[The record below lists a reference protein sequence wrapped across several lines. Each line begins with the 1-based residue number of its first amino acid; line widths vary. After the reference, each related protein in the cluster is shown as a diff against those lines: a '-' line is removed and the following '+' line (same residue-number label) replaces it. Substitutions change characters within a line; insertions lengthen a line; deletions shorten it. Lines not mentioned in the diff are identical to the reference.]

1 MYVMDFLHRFVPA
14 KIIFFRDFSLS
25 TILSMVE
32 YRSKKL

>member
-1 MYVMDFLHRFVPA
+1 MYVIDFLHKFVPA
-14 KIIFFRDFSLS
+14 KMMFFRDFDLS